1 MEIALSPTSIGVGA
15 SDLAD
20 LTVEA
25 ESLGYS
31 AAWLAE
37 VAGPEAF
44 TLAGTIAARTN
55 QMALGVAVVPA
66 ATRSPS
72 LLAMGAATVSDLLGG
87 RSFSLGIGASSEVIV
102 RSWHDREFHPPLARV
117 KDSVLA
123 TRALLRGERGYRG
136 DTVSID
142 RFALTQKATGP
153 VGIYVGALGPRMLR
167 LAGAVGDGVCLN
179 LMTAAAVPRQLD
191 QIRRG
196 AEDASRELPTGFG
209 VMARFH
215 LVVTDDV
222 ASGRSMIRAGFGPYF
237 AQPVYNRF
245 LAWMGYVDE
254 ARTIATAFERGDR
267 DGVAGAFHD
276 EIVDAIALIGAPGH
290 IRERLEQYAAAGIDV
305 AALSFHAPDPAAVA
319 AAIRL
324 MAPGPGSLSEPRQ
337 HLGSEHPD
345 GRLLVE

>member
-1 MEIALSPTSIGVGA
+1 MDIALSPTSIGVGA

-44 TLAGTIAARTN
+44 ALAGTIAARTT

-72 LLAMGAATVSDLLGG
+72 LLAMAAATVSDLLGG

-102 RSWHDREFHPPLARV
+102 GSWHDREFHPPLARV
-117 KDSVLA
+117 EDSVRA
-123 TRALLRGERGYRG
+123 TRALLRGERGYEG
-136 DTVSID
+136 ETVSID
-142 RFALTQKATGP
+142 RFGLTQAAIGP

-179 LMTAAAVPRQLD
+179 LMTAAAVPHQLD
-191 QIRRG
+191 QIRLG
-196 AEDASRELPTGFG
+196 AEGVSRELPAEFG

-215 LVVTDDV
+215 VIVTDDV

-245 LAWMGYVDE
+245 LAWMGYADA
-254 ARTIATAFERGDR
+254 ARAIAVAFEQGDR

-276 EIVDAIALIGAPGH
+276 EIVDDIALIGSPEH
-290 IRERLEQYAAAGIDV
+290 IRQRLQEYATAGIGV
-305 AALSFHAPDPAAVA
+305 AALSFHAPDPEAVA
-319 AAIRL
+319 EAIRL
-324 MAPGPGSLSEPRQ
+324 MAPGA
-337 HLGSEHPD
+337 
-345 GRLLVE
+345 

>member
-1 MEIALSPTSIGVGA
+1 MDIALSPTSIGVGA

-25 ESLGYS
+25 ETLGYS

-37 VAGPEAF
+37 VAGPEVFA
-44 TLAGTIAARTN
+44 LAGAIAGRTHR
-55 QMALGVAVVPA
+55 MALGVAVVPA

-123 TRALLRGERGYRG
+123 TRALLQGERGYTG

-142 RFALTQKATGP
+142 RFRLAQSARGSVKL
-153 VGIYVGALGPRMLR
+153 YLGALGPGMLR

-179 LMTAAAVPRQLD
+179 LMTAAAVPLQLD
-191 QIRRG
+191 QIRLG
-196 AEDASRELPTGFG
+196 AEAASRELPAEFG

-215 LVVTDDV
+215 VVVTDDV
-222 ASGRSMIRAGFGPYF
+222 ASGRSMIRAGFSPYF
-237 AQPVYNRF
+237 GQPVYNRF
-245 LAWMGYVDE
+245 LAWMGYTDE
-254 ARTIATAFERGDR
+254 ARAIAAAFAQGDR
-267 DGVAGAFHD
+267 NGVAGAFHD
-276 EIVDAIALIGAPGH
+276 EIVDGIALIGSPDH
-290 IRERLEQYAAAGIDV
+290 IRERLEQYAAAGIGV
-305 AALSFHAPDPAAVA
+305 AALIFHSPDSAAVA
-319 AAIRL
+319 EAIRL
-324 MAPGPGSLSEPRQ
+324 MAPGT
-337 HLGSEHPD
+337 
-345 GRLLVE
+345 

>member
-1 MEIALSPTSIGVGA
+1 MDIALSPTSIGVGA

-44 TLAGTIAARTN
+44 ALAGTIAARTT

-72 LLAMGAATVSDLLGG
+72 LLAMAAATVSDLLGG

-102 RSWHDREFHPPLARV
+102 SSWHDREFHPPLARV
-117 KDSVLA
+117 EDSVRA
-123 TRALLRGERGYRG
+123 TRALLQGERGYKG
-136 DTVSID
+136 ETVSID
-142 RFALTQKATGP
+142 RFGLTQAAIGP

-179 LMTAAAVPRQLD
+179 LMTAAAVSRQLD
-191 QIRRG
+191 QIRLG
-196 AEDASRELPTGFG
+196 AEGVSRQLPAEFG

-215 LVVTDDV
+215 VVVTDDV
-222 ASGRSMIRAGFGPYF
+222 ALGRSMIRAGFGPYF

-245 LAWMGYVDE
+245 LAWMGYADA
-254 ARTIATAFERGDR
+254 ARAIAVAFEQGDR
-267 DGVAGAFHD
+267 DGVARAFHD
-276 EIVDAIALIGAPGH
+276 EIVDGIALIGSPEH
-290 IRERLEQYAAAGIDV
+290 IRQRLQEYAAAGIGV
-305 AALSFHAPDPAAVA
+305 AALSFHAPDSETVA
-319 AAIRL
+319 EAIRL
-324 MAPGPGSLSEPRQ
+324 MAPGA
-337 HLGSEHPD
+337 
-345 GRLLVE
+345 